1 MDTFENTFHLCIA
14 MNRLHTLGKASILLI
29 ALIYFALPSVKG
41 QDYTK
46 TDVSF
51 AKAHKYDAAP
61 DERVLK
67 TWYHYVVSRKGMKYV
82 VRTFYPES
90 GALISYFTYQDRG
103 LKVLDGPFTL
113 YSDDG
118 DGKTEGTYVDNVL
131 NGPWTTTTGTQIL
144 TEGTYD
150 MGLRIGEWKEHYTN
164 GQLKS
169 LFTFDGGEEL
179 GPYVRYDT
187 VGVVLDTG
195 NSILGERYT
204 SLPPA
209 EFEAR
214 RGRDIIDEFPCFGEC
229 NPNLSIGER
238 TRLSG
243 LAVSRYIQEN
253 IKAPK
258 EVALYGIQ
266 GRVNA
271 SVLINEK
278 GIIEEVDIING
289 LCEPIAAECRR
300 IIESMPSW
308 RPGVKQGK
316 PAPVRVLIPFAF
328 AP

>member
-1 MDTFENTFHLCIA
+1 M
-14 MNRLHTLGKASILLI
+14 LL
-29 ALIYFALPSVKG
+29 AFLLAALPNLMG
-41 QDYTK
+41 QQYTQ

-51 AKAHKYDAAP
+51 AKAHIYEKSP
-61 DERVLK
+61 GERVLK
-67 TWYHYVVSRKGMKYV
+67 TWYHYVVARKGMKYV
-82 VRTFYPES
+82 VRTFYPET
-90 GALISYFTYQDRG
+90 GAVTGYFTYQDRG
-103 LKVLDGPFTL
+103 LKILDGPFGI

-118 DGKTEGTYVDNVL
+118 LGTTEGMYAENVL
-131 NGPWTTTTGTQIL
+131 NGPWKTTTGDQIL
-144 TEGTYD
+144 AEGVYD

-187 VGVVLDTG
+187 LGVVLDKG

-214 RGRDIIDEFPCFGEC
+214 RGNDIIDEFPCFGDC

-238 TRLSG
+238 TRMSG
-243 LAVSRYIQEN
+243 LAVSRYIQDSVRSPE
-253 IKAPK
+253 I
-258 EVALYGIQ
+258 VALYGIE

-271 SVLINEK
+271 SVTIDVRGKVSDIN
-278 GIIEEVDIING
+278 IVNG
-289 LCEPIAAECRR
+289 LCQPIADECRR
-300 IIESMPSW
+300 LINGMPDW
-308 RPGVKQGK
+308 RPGSKNGK
-316 PAPVRVLIPFAF
+316 PAEVKVLIPFAF

>member
-1 MDTFENTFHLCIA
+1 
-14 MNRLHTLGKASILLI
+14 MNRLHVLAKAGFLLLALLYI
-29 ALIYFALPSVKG
+29 APPNAAG
-41 QDYTK
+41 QQYTK
-46 TDVSF
+46 TDVRF
-51 AKAHKYDAAP
+51 AQSHEYETAP

-82 VRTFYPES
+82 VRTFYPET
-90 GALISYFTYQDRG
+90 GALTSYYTYQDRG
-103 LKVLDGPFTL
+103 LKILDGPFVL

-118 DGKTEGTYVDNVL
+118 LGKTEGSYVENVL
-131 NGPWTTTTGTQIL
+131 DGHWGTTTGTQVL
-144 TEGTYD
+144 VEGTYD

-187 VGVVLDTG
+187 LGVVLDTG

-214 RGRDIIDEFPCFGEC
+214 RGRDIIDEFPCFGDC
-229 NPNLSIGER
+229 DPDLSLGER
-238 TRLSG
+238 TQLSG

-253 IKAPK
+253 LVSPE
-258 EVALYGIQ
+258 EVGLYGIQ

-278 GIIEEVDIING
+278 GIIEQVDIING

-300 IIESMPSW
+300 IIESMPNW
-308 RPGVKQGK
+308 RPGIKNGN